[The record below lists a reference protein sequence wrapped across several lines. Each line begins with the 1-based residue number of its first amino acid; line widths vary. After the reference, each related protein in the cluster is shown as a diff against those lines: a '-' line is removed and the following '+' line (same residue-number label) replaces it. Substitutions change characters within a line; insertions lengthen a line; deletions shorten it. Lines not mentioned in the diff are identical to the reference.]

1 MRFTGVML
9 ASAVVGALTMGAALA
24 GGKEEPKPS
33 VTFAKSWE
41 AAIDEAKTLNVP
53 IVMHNHGFYCG
64 PCWGMHA
71 AVLKNDKYIEF
82 AADNTVE
89 VIAEQDLQKGIDEG
103 KDPRG
108 HMYDAKDENGK
119 PVRYMIEWPGL
130 TLEQMLA
137 LHASPASSYNHTGGI
152 PYTSIID
159 PFTLQ
164 EMKGIAGG
172 GHAAKEVMAEVETAK
187 AQLAKDHG
195 PSLKRSVLQKYQAG
209 AKAVEDGIAKSPSK
223 SLADFR
229 KLETSIAKEPDS
241 LKAKAKELET
251 KVLDAVKADL
261 DKAEGL
267 IAAGDVKA
275 ATALLRPYAGQ
286 LKGTDLDARLKEL
299 TDKLKPAAAPA
310 K

>member
-1 MRFTGVML
+1 MRCTRWML
-9 ASAVVGALTMGAALA
+9 ASAVVGALTMAAVA

-71 AVLKNDKYIEF
+71 AVLHNDKYIEY

-103 KDPRG
+103 KDRRAD
-108 HMYDAKDENGK
+108 MYDAKDENGK
-119 PVRYMIEWPGL
+119 PVKYMMEWPGL

-159 PFTLQ
+159 PYTLK
-164 EMKGIAGG
+164 ELKGISGG
-172 GHAAKEVMAEVETAK
+172 GHSAKEVMGEIDVAK
-187 AQLAKDHG
+187 AQLVKDHG
-195 PSLKRSVLQKYQAG
+195 ASVKRSVLRKYEAG
-209 AKAVEDGIAKSPSK
+209 AKAVDESIAKSASK
-223 SLADFR
+223 AMADFV
-229 KLETSIAKEPDS
+229 KLEASIAKEPES

-267 IAAGDVKA
+267 VGSGDAKG
-275 ATALLRPYAGQ
+275 ATSILKPYAGL

-299 TDKLKPAAAPA
+299 TDKVKAAAPA
-310 K
+310 AK